1 MIVRKRPHRF
11 GNEVRHPIDLRRC
24 VGALAIMLV
33 AGLVPV
39 IASAAECPV
48 RREPSIPPPDS
59 IKTPD
64 KPKMADGFNIDTYKR
79 QLTEYQKK
87 GYDSDIVAVMEKAT
101 RYVLDR
107 ALERASEVKR
117 PAVVLDIDETSLSNW
132 DNIKA
137 DDYGFIEGGACPLQ
151 AKMACGFNDWI
162 DMAIAPAIE
171 PTLKF
176 FNAIRAKEDAVS
188 RKEIPN
194 IAVFFI
200 TGRREQQRRA
210 TLWNL
215 DRAGFKGWMGIAT
228 RPDEEHGSIV
238 PFKSRERYN
247 IAERYTILANIG
259 DQDSDLEDP
268 KELKDL
274 KGPSAECAF
283 KLPNPFYFIP

>member
-1 MIVRKRPHRF
+1 MSDCLDRIGDRGDAGRLSDLRSDGKEGDMRVRRGPQRL
-11 GNEVRHPIDLRRC
+11 GNELSDEVALRRC
-24 VGALAIMLV
+24 VGGLAIMLV
-33 AGLVPV
+33 AGFVPV

-48 RREPSIPPPDS
+48 RREPNIPAPDGSIAKD
-59 IKTPD
+59 
-64 KPKMADGFNIDTYKR
+64 FNIDTYKR

-87 GYDSDIVAVMEKAT
+87 GYNSDIVAVMEKAT

-107 ALERASEVKR
+107 ALERAGEVKR

-194 IAVFFI
+194 IAVFFV

-215 DRAGFKGWMGIAT
+215 DRAGFKGWTGIAT
-228 RPDEEHGSIV
+228 RPDAA
-238 PFKSRERYN
+238 PR
-247 IAERYTILANIG
+247 TILPLNTH
-259 DQDSDLEDP
+259 
-268 KELKDL
+268 
-274 KGPSAECAF
+274 
-283 KLPNPFYFIP
+283 NHT

>member
-1 MIVRKRPHRF
+1 MILRSMPHRL
-11 GNEVRHPIDLRRC
+11 GNEIWYQIALCPYLR
-24 VGALAIMLV
+24 ALAILLV
-33 AGLVPV
+33 AGVAPA
-39 IASAAECPV
+39 IGSAAECPAPHA
-48 RREPSIPPPDS
+48 PSIPLADS

-64 KPKMADGFNIDTYKR
+64 KPKMAEGFNIDTYKR

-87 GYDSDIVAVMEKAT
+87 GYESDIVAVMEKAT

-107 ALERASEVKR
+107 AGDVKR

-132 DNIKA
+132 ENIKA
-137 DDYGFIEGGACPLQ
+137 DDYGFIEEGPCPLQ
-151 AKMACGFNDWI
+151 AKKACGFNEWI

-200 TGRREQQRRA
+200 TGRREKQRRA

-215 DRAGFKGWMGIAT
+215 DRAGFKGWTGLAT

-238 PFKSRERYN
+238 PFKSGERN
-247 IAERYTILANIG
+247 KIAKDYTILANIG
-259 DQDSDLEDP
+259 DQDSDLEP
-268 KELKDL
+268 KDESH
-274 KGPSAECAF
+274 GCPF

>member
-1 MIVRKRPHRF
+1 MIVRKRPHRL
-11 GNEVRHPIDLRRC
+11 GKEVWHQMRLLRC
-24 VGALAIMLV
+24 VDAFAIML
-33 AGLVPV
+33 AASLIPV
-39 IASAAECPV
+39 IVSAAECPT
-48 RREPSIPPPDS
+48 RLEPSIPPADS

-87 GYDSDIVAVMEKAT
+87 GYDSDIAAVMEKAT

-107 ALERASEVKR
+107 ASEFRR

-137 DDYGFIEGGACPLQ
+137 DDYGFIEDGPCPLQ
-151 AKMACGFNDWI
+151 AKKACGFNEWI

-176 FNAIRAKEDAVS
+176 FNAIRAKEDTIS

-200 TGRREQQRRA
+200 TGRREKQRRA

-215 DRAGFKGWMGIAT
+215 DRAGFKGWAGLAT
-228 RPDEEHGSIV
+228 RPDEEHGSTV

-259 DQDSDLEDP
+259 DQDSDLEDL
-268 KELKDL
+268 KELKDQN
-274 KGPSAECAF
+274 GRSSSECAF
-283 KLPNPFYFIP
+283 KLPNPFYFVP

>member
-1 MIVRKRPHRF
+1 MIIRKRPHRF
-11 GNEVRHPIDLRRC
+11 SSGAENQIGVLLCRGA
-24 VGALAIMLV
+24 VGIVLMAALIPAIV
-33 AGLVPV
+33 
-39 IASAAECPV
+39 SAAECPA
-48 RREPSIPPPDS
+48 RFEPSIPPPAS
-59 IKTPD
+59 IETRENPI
-64 KPKMADGFNIDTYKR
+64 AQGSNIDTYKR
-79 QLTEYQKK
+79 QLTKYHDDG
-87 GYDSDIVAVMEKAT
+87 GYMKDIAAVMKDAT
-101 RYVLDR
+101 NHVLGR
-107 ALERASEVKR
+107 AREVGW

-188 RKEIPN
+188 GKEIPN

-200 TGRREQQRRA
+200 SGRREQQRRA

-215 DRAGFKGWMGIAT
+215 DRAGFKGWTGIAT
-228 RPDEEHGSIV
+228 RPDEEHGTIV

-259 DQDSDLEDP
+259 DQDSDLEDL

-274 KGPSAECAF
+274 KGPSAECGF

>member
-1 MIVRKRPHRF
+1 
-11 GNEVRHPIDLRRC
+11 
-24 VGALAIMLV
+24 
-33 AGLVPV
+33 
-39 IASAAECPV
+39 
-48 RREPSIPPPDS
+48 
-59 IKTPD
+59 
-64 KPKMADGFNIDTYKR
+64 
-79 QLTEYQKK
+79 
-87 GYDSDIVAVMEKAT
+87 
-101 RYVLDR
+101 
-107 ALERASEVKR
+107 LERAGEVKR

-188 RKEIPN
+188 GKEIPN
-194 IAVFFI
+194 IAVFFV

-215 DRAGFKGWMGIAT
+215 DRAGFKGWTGIAT
-228 RPDEEHGSIV
+228 RPDEEHGTIV

-274 KGPSAECAF
+274 KGPSAECVF